1 MAYFLKACTISLV
14 LMVAPA
20 VAKEAERHGLSL
32 FGMPE
37 LEKDF
42 PHFPYVT
49 PDAPKGG
56 EVRIAEIGSF
66 DSLNPFTI
74 KGNSAAGLGFIHGT
88 LMKPSMSEASASYG
102 LIAETVSHPDD
113 FSSTTF
119 TLRPQARFHDGTPVT
134 VEDVAF
140 SLQAL
145 KKAHP
150 FYRAYYGDVVETN
163 ILGPHKI
170 RFRFGQ
176 TGNREL
182 PLILGQLPILS
193 KAYWSAEGRS
203 LSDTTLDIPPGSGPY
218 RIASREP
225 GRSITYQRVEDYWA
239 SDLNVSVGYY
249 NFDTIKYIYFGDD
262 TVAFEALKAGDIHY
276 RREFSSRIWAT
287 GYDTPA
293 ITNGDLRRQTVVVNR
308 SEGMQ
313 AFIFNTRRAPFD
325 DINVRAALNWAYDF
339 EWTNKNLF
347 YGQYA
352 RNGSF
357 FQGSELA
364 ASGKPSAAEL
374 ALLEPLRAL
383 VPETVFGEPVAN
395 PVSDGSGNIRP
406 QLRKA
411 RALLEKAGWQIVDG
425 QLTRN
430 GEVFEIEFLLVQ
442 PAFERIVA
450 PYIQNLKRLGIAA
463 RMRVI
468 DPTQYQNRV
477 TNYDFDAIV
486 YSFGQSLSPGN
497 EQRDY
502 WSSAAAER
510 PGGRN
515 VIGIKDE
522 AVDRLVESLIYAK
535 TREELVAA
543 CRALD
548 RVLLANHYVVPQWYS
563 PHERLAFWKGLAH
576 RTKMPLNQLSFP
588 HLWWRDG
595 QHPRDSNGA
604 ENQ

>member
-1 MAYFLKACTISLV
+1 M
-14 LMVAPA
+14 
-20 VAKEAERHGLSL
+20 
-32 FGMPE
+32 
-37 LEKDF
+37 
-42 PHFPYVT
+42 
-49 PDAPKGG
+49 
-56 EVRIAEIGSF
+56 
-66 DSLNPFTI
+66 
-74 KGNSAAGLGFIHGT
+74 
-88 LMKPSMSEASASYG
+88 
-102 LIAETVSHPDD
+102 
-113 FSSTTF
+113 
-119 TLRPQARFHDGTPVT
+119 
-134 VEDVAF
+134 
-140 SLQAL
+140 
-145 KKAHP
+145 
-150 FYRAYYGDVVETN
+150 
-163 ILGPHKI
+163 
-170 RFRFGQ
+170 
-176 TGNREL
+176 
-182 PLILGQLPILS
+182 
-193 KAYWSAEGRS
+193 
-203 LSDTTLDIPPGSGPY
+203 
-218 RIASREP
+218 
-225 GRSITYQRVEDYWA
+225 
-239 SDLNVSVGYY
+239 
-249 NFDTIKYIYFGDD
+249 
-262 TVAFEALKAGDIHY
+262 
-276 RREFSSRIWAT
+276 
-287 GYDTPA
+287 
-293 ITNGDLRRQTVVVNR
+293 
-308 SEGMQ
+308 
-313 AFIFNTRRAPFD
+313 
-325 DINVRAALNWAYDF
+325 
-339 EWTNKNLF
+339 
-347 YGQYA
+347 
-352 RNGSF
+352 
-357 FQGSELA
+357 
-364 ASGKPSAAEL
+364 
-374 ALLEPLRAL
+374 
-383 VPETVFGEPVAN
+383 AN

-563 PHERLAFWKGLAH
+563 PDERLAFWKGLAH

-595 QHPRDSNGA
+595 PHPRDSNGA

>member
-1 MAYFLKACTISLV
+1 MRLSGFLFSLCFS
-14 LMVAPA
+14 LSLGLSQA
-20 VAKEAERHGLSL
+20 VAQEPRHGLSL
-32 FGMPE
+32 FGAPE
-37 LEKDF
+37 LEHGF
-42 PHFPYVT
+42 AHFPYAS

-56 EVRIAEIGSF
+56 EVRIASIGSF
-66 DSLNPFTI
+66 DNLNPYTI
-74 KGNSAAGLGFIHGT
+74 KGSPAEGLGMIHAS
-88 LMKPSMSEASASYG
+88 LMQASMTEASASYG
-102 LIAETVSHPDD
+102 WIAESVAYPDD
-113 FSSTTF
+113 FSSATF
-119 TLRPQARFHDGTPVT
+119 VLRPQARFQDGSPISAA
-134 VEDVAF
+134 DVAF
-140 SLQAL
+140 SLKAVM
-145 KKAHP
+145 KAHP
-150 FYRAYYGDVVETN
+150 FYRAYYGDVVGTDV
-163 ILGPHKI
+163 LGPHKI

-193 KAYWSAEGRS
+193 EAYWSAEGRS
-203 LSDTTLDIPPGSGPY
+203 LGDTTLDIPPGSGPY
-218 RIASREP
+218 RIAKRET
-225 GRSITYQRVEDYWA
+225 GRSITYERVKDYWA
-239 SDLNVSVGYY
+239 ADLNVSIGHY

-262 TVAFEALKAGDIHY
+262 TVAFEALKAGDVQY

-293 ITNGDLRRQTVVVNR
+293 SRSGMLKTQTIVVHK
-308 SEGMQ
+308 SAGMQ
-313 AFIFNTRRAPFD
+313 AFIFNTRRPPFD
-325 DINVRAALNWAYDF
+325 DIHVRAALNWAYDF

-364 ASGKPSAAEL
+364 ASGTPSPAEL
-374 ALLEPLRAL
+374 ALLEPLRDL
-383 VPETVFGEPVAN
+383 VPEAVFDEPVAN

-411 RALLEKAGWQIVDG
+411 RALLEKSGWTIIDG
-425 QLTRN
+425 QLN
-430 GEVFEIEFLLVQ
+430 KDGKAFEIEFVLVQ

-450 PYIQNLKRLGIAA
+450 PYIQNLKRLGIQANI
-463 RMRVI
+463 RVI

-502 WSSAAAER
+502 WSSAAADQ

-515 VIGIKDE
+515 VIGIKDK
-522 AVDRLVESLIYAK
+522 AVDSLVESLIFA
-535 TREELVAA
+535 TSRDQLVAA
-543 CRALD
+543 TRALD

-563 PHERLAFWKGLAH
+563 PHERLAYWHGLQH
-576 RTKMPLNQLSFP
+576 HTPMPLNQLSFP
-588 HLWWRDG
+588 HLWWRDAP
-595 QHPRDSNGA
+595 HPSGA
-604 ENQ
+604 NE